1 MTMPLVTS
9 PVAIVA
15 ADLADAA
22 QRAAIDAYVRAHPD
36 ATPFHLSGW
45 GIAVARACGQT
56 AHCLIAQHADGEIAG
71 VLPLTEIRSPLFGKA
86 LVSAGFA
93 VDGGILTRRDAVA
106 EALAA
111 SAWALALK
119 LGCPSLELRGGP
131 APGEEWVVDETTYL
145 GFARDL
151 AKDDEA
157 ELLAI
162 PRKQRADVRKS
173 LDADLQVA
181 IGNWPNDLVMHYA
194 VFSESVRNLGTPVF
208 PAKLFREV
216 AKELGDHADVV
227 TVSHRGRPHAS
238 VFSLYLN
245 GTVYPFWGGG
255 TREARAL
262 KANDRLY
269 YELMRHARADKACT
283 RYDFGRS
290 KAGTGVAAFKKN
302 WGFEGVPLRYA
313 KRVVAG
319 GHAREMNPMSP
330 KYRLQVAVWKKLP
343 LWVANTVG
351 PVIAKGLG

>member
-1 MTMPLVTS
+1 VTMPLVST
-9 PVAIVA
+9 PVAINA
-15 ADLADAA
+15 ADLTQAGE
-22 QRAAIDAYVRAHPD
+22 RARIDTYVRAHPD
-36 ATPFHLSGW
+36 ATPFHLTGW
-45 GIAVARACGQT
+45 NVAVARACGQT
-56 AHCLIAQHADGEIAG
+56 AHCLIAEHADGTLAG

-93 VDGGILTRRDAVA
+93 VDGGILTNRDAIA
-106 EALAA
+106 DALAA
-111 SAWALALK
+111 SAWALAER

-131 APGEEWVVDETTYL
+131 APGEGWIVDETTYL
-145 GFARDL
+145 GFSRDL

-173 LDADLQVA
+173 LDADLDIA
-181 IGNWPNDLVMHYA
+181 IGSMPQDLAMHYA

-208 PAKLFREV
+208 PARLFREV
-216 AKELGDHADVV
+216 AAELGEHADVV
-227 TVSHRGRPHAS
+227 TVSKDGKPRAS

-269 YELMRHARADKACT
+269 YELMRHARGRGCT

-313 KRVVAG
+313 KRVAAG
-319 GHAREMNPMSP
+319 ETPREMNPMSP

-343 LWVANTVG
+343 LWLANAMG

>member
-1 MTMPLVTS
+1 MTVQLPTL
-9 PVAIVA
+9 VAIVP
-15 ADLADAA
+15 ADLNDTAE
-22 QRAAIDAYVRAHPD
+22 RTRIDDYVRAHPD
-36 ATPFHLSGW
+36 ATPFHLTGW
-45 GIAVARACGQT
+45 NVAVARACGQT
-56 AHCLIAQHADGEIAG
+56 AHCLIAQTADGEIVG

-86 LVSAGFA
+86 LVSTGFA

-111 SAWALALK
+111 SAWALAEK

-131 APGEEWVVDETTYL
+131 APGEGWIVDETTYL
-145 GFARDL
+145 GFSRDL
-151 AKDDEA
+151 AADDEA
-157 ELLAI
+157 QLLAI
-162 PRKQRADVRKS
+162 PRKQRAEVRKS
-173 LDADLQVA
+173 LDGELQVA
-181 IGNWPNDLVMHYA
+181 IGNWPNDLAMHYT

-216 AKELGDHADVV
+216 AKELGDHADIV
-227 TVSHRGRPHAS
+227 TVSHRGTPHAS
-238 VFSLYLN
+238 VFSVYLN

-269 YELMRHARADKACT
+269 YELMRHARADKACA

-313 KRVVAG
+313 KRVAPG
-319 GHAREMNPMSP
+319 ETPREMNPMSP
-330 KYRLQVAVWKKLP
+330 KYRLQVAVWKRLP
-343 LWVANTVG
+343 LWLANTMG

>member
-1 MTMPLVTS
+1 MPLVST
-9 PVAIVA
+9 PVAINA
-15 ADLADAA
+15 ADLTQAGE
-22 QRAAIDAYVRAHPD
+22 RARIDTYVRAHPD
-36 ATPFHLSGW
+36 ATPFHLTGW
-45 GIAVARACGQT
+45 NVAVALACGQT
-56 AHCLIAQHADGEIAG
+56 AHCLIAEHADGTLAG

-93 VDGGILTRRDAVA
+93 VDGGILTNRDAIA
-106 EALAA
+106 GALAA
-111 SAWALALK
+111 SAWALAER

-131 APGEEWVVDETTYL
+131 APGEGWIVDETTYL
-145 GFARDL
+145 GFSRDL

-173 LDADLQVA
+173 LDADLDIA
-181 IGNWPNDLVMHYA
+181 IGSMPQDLAMHYA

-208 PAKLFREV
+208 PARLFREV
-216 AKELGDHADVV
+216 AAELGEHADVV
-227 TVSHRGRPHAS
+227 TVSKDGKPHAS

-269 YELMRHARADKACT
+269 YELMRHARGRGCT

-313 KRVVAG
+313 KRVAAG
-319 GHAREMNPMSP
+319 ETPREMNPMSP

-343 LWVANTVG
+343 LWLANAMG

>member
-1 MTMPLVTS
+1 MTMPLVST
-9 PVAIVA
+9 PVAINA
-15 ADLADAA
+15 ADLGNPSD
-22 QRAAIDAYVRAHPD
+22 RARIDAYVRAHPD
-36 ATPFHLSGW
+36 ATPFHLTGW
-45 GIAVARACGQT
+45 NVAVARACGQT
-56 AHCLIAQHADGEIAG
+56 AHCLIAEHADGSLAG

-86 LVSAGFA
+86 LVSTGFA
-93 VDGGILTRRDAVA
+93 VDGGILTNGEAIAD
-106 EALAA
+106 ALAA
-111 SAWALALK
+111 SAWAMAER

-131 APGEEWVVDETTYL
+131 APGEGWIVDETTYL
-145 GFARDL
+145 GFSRDL

-173 LDADLQVA
+173 LDADLDIA
-181 IGNWPNDLVMHYA
+181 IGSTPQDLAMHYT

-216 AKELGDHADVV
+216 ATELGEHADVV
-227 TVSHRGRPHAS
+227 TVSKDGKPHAS

-269 YELMRHARADKACT
+269 YELMRHARGRGCT

-302 WGFEGVPLRYA
+302 WGFEGVPLCYA
-313 KRVVAG
+313 KRVAAG
-319 GHAREMNPMSP
+319 ETPREMNPMSP

-343 LWVANTVG
+343 LWLANAMG

>member
-1 MTMPLVTS
+1 MTMPLVST
-9 PVAIVA
+9 PVAINA
-15 ADLADAA
+15 ADLTQAGE
-22 QRAAIDAYVRAHPD
+22 RARIDTYVRAHPD
-36 ATPFHLSGW
+36 ATPFHLTGW
-45 GIAVARACGQT
+45 NVAVARACGQT
-56 AHCLIAQHADGEIAG
+56 AHCLIAEHADGTLAG

-93 VDGGILTRRDAVA
+93 VDGGILTNRDAIA
-106 EALAA
+106 DALAA
-111 SAWALALK
+111 SAWALAER

-131 APGEEWVVDETTYL
+131 APGEGWIVDETTYL
-145 GFARDL
+145 GFSRDL

-173 LDADLQVA
+173 LDADLDIA
-181 IGNWPNDLVMHYA
+181 IGRMPQDLAMHYA

-216 AKELGDHADVV
+216 AAELGEHADVV
-227 TVSHRGRPHAS
+227 TISKDGKPHAS

-269 YELMRHARADKACT
+269 YELMRHARGRGCT

-313 KRVVAG
+313 KRVAAG
-319 GHAREMNPMSP
+319 ETPREMNPMSP

-343 LWVANTVG
+343 LWLANAMG

>member
-1 MTMPLVTS
+1 MPLVST
-9 PVAIVA
+9 PVAINA
-15 ADLADAA
+15 ADLTQAGE
-22 QRAAIDAYVRAHPD
+22 RARIDTYVRAHPD
-36 ATPFHLSGW
+36 ATPFHLTGW
-45 GIAVARACGQT
+45 NVAVARACGQT
-56 AHCLIAQHADGEIAG
+56 AHCLIAEHADGTLAG

-93 VDGGILTRRDAVA
+93 VDGGILTNRDAIA
-106 EALAA
+106 DALAA
-111 SAWALALK
+111 SAWALAER

-131 APGEEWVVDETTYL
+131 APGEGWIVDETTYL
-145 GFARDL
+145 GFSRDL

-173 LDADLQVA
+173 LDADLDIA
-181 IGNWPNDLVMHYA
+181 IGRMPQDLAMHYA

-208 PAKLFREV
+208 PARLFREV
-216 AKELGDHADVV
+216 AAELGEHADVV
-227 TVSHRGRPHAS
+227 TVSKDGKPHAS

-269 YELMRHARADKACT
+269 YELMRHARGRGCT

-313 KRVVAG
+313 KRVAAG
-319 GHAREMNPMSP
+319 ETPREMNPMSP

-343 LWVANTVG
+343 LWLANAMG

>member
-1 MTMPLVTS
+1 VTMPLVST
-9 PVAIVA
+9 PVAINA
-15 ADLADAA
+15 ADLSDPAE
-22 QRAAIDAYVRAHPD
+22 RARIDAYVRAHPD

-45 GIAVARACGQT
+45 NIAVARACGQT
-56 AHCLIAQHADGEIAG
+56 AHCLIAEQADGMLAG

-93 VDGGILTRRDAVA
+93 VDGGILTHRDAIA

-111 SAWALALK
+111 SAWALAQK
-119 LGCPSLELRGGP
+119 LGCPGLELRGGP
-131 APGEEWVVDETTYL
+131 APGEGWIVDETTYL
-145 GFARDL
+145 GFSRDL
-151 AKDDEA
+151 AKDDEG

-173 LDADLQVA
+173 LDADLTIA
-181 IGNWPNDLVMHYA
+181 IGSWPRDLAMHYA

-208 PAKLFREV
+208 PAKLFRAV
-216 AKELGDHADVV
+216 AAELGEHADVV
-227 TVSHRGRPHAS
+227 TVLKDGKPHAS

-269 YELMRHARADKACT
+269 YELMRHARGRGCT

-313 KRVVAG
+313 KRVAEG
-319 GHAREMNPMSP
+319 ETPREMNPMSP

-343 LWVANTVG
+343 LWLANTMG

>member
-1 MTMPLVTS
+1 VTMPLVST
-9 PVAIVA
+9 PVAINA
-15 ADLADAA
+15 ADLTQAGE
-22 QRAAIDAYVRAHPD
+22 RARIDTYVRAHPD
-36 ATPFHLSGW
+36 ATPFHLTGW
-45 GIAVARACGQT
+45 NVAVALACGQT
-56 AHCLIAQHADGEIAG
+56 AHCLIAEHADGTLAG

-93 VDGGILTRRDAVA
+93 VDGGILTNRDAIA
-106 EALAA
+106 GALAA
-111 SAWALALK
+111 SAWALAER

-131 APGEEWVVDETTYL
+131 APGEGWIVDETTYL
-145 GFARDL
+145 GFSRDL

-173 LDADLQVA
+173 LDTDLDIA
-181 IGNWPNDLVMHYA
+181 IGSTPQDLAMHYA

-208 PAKLFREV
+208 PARLFREV
-216 AKELGDHADVV
+216 AAELGEHADVV
-227 TVSHRGRPHAS
+227 TVSKDGKPHAS

-269 YELMRHARADKACT
+269 YELMRHARGRGCT

-313 KRVVAG
+313 KRVAAG
-319 GHAREMNPMSP
+319 ETPREMNPMSP

-343 LWVANTVG
+343 LWLANAMG

>member
-1 MTMPLVTS
+1 VTMPLVST
-9 PVAIVA
+9 PVAINA
-15 ADLADAA
+15 ADLTQAGE
-22 QRAAIDAYVRAHPD
+22 RARIDTYVRAHPD
-36 ATPFHLSGW
+36 ATPFHLTGW
-45 GIAVARACGQT
+45 NVAVARACGQT
-56 AHCLIAQHADGEIAG
+56 AHCLIAEHADGTLAG

-93 VDGGILTRRDAVA
+93 VDGGILTNRDAIA
-106 EALAA
+106 DALAA
-111 SAWALALK
+111 SAWALAER

-131 APGEEWVVDETTYL
+131 APGEGWIVDETTYL
-145 GFARDL
+145 GFSRDL

-173 LDADLQVA
+173 LDADLDIA
-181 IGNWPNDLVMHYA
+181 IGSMPQDLAMHYA

-208 PAKLFREV
+208 PARLFREV
-216 AKELGDHADVV
+216 AAELGEHADVV
-227 TVSHRGRPHAS
+227 TVSKDGKPHAS

-269 YELMRHARADKACT
+269 YELMRHARGRGCT

-313 KRVVAG
+313 KRVAAG
-319 GHAREMNPMSP
+319 ETPREMNPMSP

-343 LWVANTVG
+343 LWLANAMG

>member
-1 MTMPLVTS
+1 MTMPLVST
-9 PVAIVA
+9 PVAINA
-15 ADLADAA
+15 ADLGNPSD
-22 QRAAIDAYVRAHPD
+22 RARIDAYVRAHPD
-36 ATPFHLSGW
+36 ATPFHLIGW
-45 GIAVARACGQT
+45 NVAVARACGQT
-56 AHCLIAQHADGEIAG
+56 AHCLIAEHADGTLAG

-93 VDGGILTRRDAVA
+93 VDGGILTSRDAIA
-106 EALAA
+106 DALAA
-111 SAWALALK
+111 SAWALAER

-131 APGEEWVVDETTYL
+131 APGEGWIVDETTYL

-173 LDADLQVA
+173 LDADLNIA
-181 IGNWPNDLVMHYA
+181 IGNSPHDLAMHYA

-216 AKELGDHADVV
+216 AAELSEHADIV
-227 TVSHRGRPHAS
+227 TVSKDGKPHAS

-269 YELMRHARADKACT
+269 YELMRHARARGST

-313 KRVVAG
+313 KRVAAG
-319 GHAREMNPMSP
+319 EAPRELNPMSP

-343 LWVANTVG
+343 LWLANAMG

>member
-1 MTMPLVTS
+1 MTMPLVST
-9 PVAIVA
+9 PVAINA
-15 ADLADAA
+15 ADLTQAGE
-22 QRAAIDAYVRAHPD
+22 RARIDTYVRAHPD
-36 ATPFHLSGW
+36 ATPFHLTGW
-45 GIAVARACGQT
+45 NVAVARACGQT
-56 AHCLIAQHADGEIAG
+56 AHCLIAEHADGTLAG

-93 VDGGILTRRDAVA
+93 VDGGILTNRDAIA
-106 EALAA
+106 DALAA
-111 SAWALALK
+111 SAWALAER

-131 APGEEWVVDETTYL
+131 APGEGWIVDETTYL
-145 GFARDL
+145 GFSRDL

-173 LDADLQVA
+173 LDADLDIA
-181 IGNWPNDLVMHYA
+181 IGRMPQDLAMHYA

-208 PAKLFREV
+208 PARLFREI
-216 AKELGDHADVV
+216 AAELGEHADVV
-227 TVSHRGRPHAS
+227 TVSKDGKPHAS

-269 YELMRHARADKACT
+269 YELMRHARGRGCT

-313 KRVVAG
+313 KRVAAG
-319 GHAREMNPMSP
+319 ETPREMNPMSP

-343 LWVANTVG
+343 LWLANAMG

>member
-1 MTMPLVTS
+1 MTMPLVST
-9 PVAIVA
+9 PVAINR
-15 ADLADAA
+15 ADLGNPAE
-22 QRAAIDAYVRAHPD
+22 RARIDAYVRAHPD
-36 ATPFHLSGW
+36 STPFHLTGW
-45 GIAVARACGQT
+45 NIAVSRACGQT
-56 AHCLIAQHADGEIAG
+56 AHCLIAEHADGSLAG

-93 VDGGILTRRDAVA
+93 VDGGILTSRDAVA

-111 SAWALALK
+111 SGWALAQK

-131 APGEEWVVDETTYL
+131 APGDGWIVDETTYL

-173 LDADLQVA
+173 LDADLEIA
-181 IGNWPNDLVMHYA
+181 IGNGAGDLAMHYA

-208 PAKLFREV
+208 PARLFRDV
-216 AKELGDHADVV
+216 AAELGEHADIV
-227 TVSHRGRPHAS
+227 TVSKHGKPHAS
-238 VFSLYLN
+238 VFSLYLD

-269 YELMRHARADKACT
+269 FELMRHARERGCT
-283 RYDFGRS
+283 HYDFGRS

-313 KRVVAG
+313 KRVAEG
-319 GHAREMNPMSP
+319 EAPREMNPMSP

-343 LWVANTVG
+343 LWLANTMG